1 MEDTTMFFVTLVMV
15 ALASIPLG
23 FGIGW
28 SAGQRRRTSIR
39 PMYRMAR

>member
-15 ALASIPLG
+15 AFASIPLG

-28 SAGQRRRTSIR
+28 SVGQRRRISIR